1 MIEVKSHKSEAKGKR
16 QEVTVYPNKLFALS
30 DLIRLPK
37 QYGTLLLLCPTLW
50 SLFIAADG
58 RPPLKILGIF
68 ILGTFLMRSAG
79 CAINDIADRNF
90 DKYVERTKTRP
101 LADGRLELKEAI
113 VTFLALSALAFILV
127 LFLNPLTIALSLI
140 GILLASIYPFVK
152 RVSHLPQVFLGIAF
166 GWGAVMAWS
175 AVHNTIGM
183 PAILI
188 FTANIFW
195 STAYDTVYALMDK
208 EDDIKI
214 GVKSTAILFGRHVY
228 TALYL
233 LYAMVI
239 IILAAAGWIAKMGS
253 IYFAILF
260 LSGIIF
266 EYMVSML
273 KKSPTRETAFR
284 IFVANAGIGLLI
296 LGGIFVDYMIKGL
309 R

>member
-1 MIEVKSHKSEAKGKR
+1 MATHALT
-16 QEVTVYPNKLFALS
+16 QKLFAIS

-50 SLFIAADG
+50 SLFIATEG
-58 RPPLKILGIF
+58 KPSLKLLSIF

-79 CAINDIADRNF
+79 CAVNDIADRNF
-90 DKYVERTKTRP
+90 DKFVERTKTRP

-113 VTFLALSALAFILV
+113 LTFIVLAALAFVLV
-127 LFLNPLTIALSLI
+127 LFLNPLTIALSII
-140 GILLASIYPFVK
+140 GISLASIYPFVK
-152 RVSHLPQVFLGIAF
+152 RISYFPQVFLGIAF
-166 GWGAVMAWS
+166 GWGGVMAWS
-175 AVHNTIGM
+175 AVHNTIGL

-195 STAYDTVYALMDK
+195 STAYDTVYTLMDK

-214 GVKSTAILFGRHVY
+214 GVKSTAILLGKHVY

-233 LYAMVI
+233 LYVGVI
-239 IILAAAGWIAKMGS
+239 TILVVAGWISKMGGV
-253 IYFAILF
+253 YFAILF

-273 KKSPTRETAFR
+273 KKSPTRATAFR
-284 IFVANAGIGLLI
+284 IFVANAGIGLFI
-296 LGGIFVDYMIKGL
+296 LTGIIVDYIA
-309 R
+309 RY